1 MDDAE
6 EPAALAALTQD
17 ALQHVL
23 GFVPVSECTTMC
35 GVARDWR
42 TAWRARLAAAH
53 FVDLAGLPLDD
64 NGLQTLLSRVASCRT
79 LCLAECRDLS
89 SAGITGALFH
99 PEQPRTLRPSLSRL
113 CSLSL
118 RSTSIDA
125 AAFSQVWALP
135 GLASLDVDS
144 CDELEE
150 SELCRQRLNGGGS
163 MTSLSIA
170 RCSRLSGLDSLQ
182 VDPRN
187 CTHAN
192 KWGYGFSYVYTAALV
207 RRVPW
212 PAIDFGEDYELVMA
226 AKKHSM
232 KCLAFADAV
241 GSAVVCHIT
250 HRANTS
256 QVLNLT
262 HVLERPHALHCD
274 STRGSPEE
282 YSFRRRFDAIFGGA
296 PCRALVEPAIA
307 YLAKLPPP
315 APPPAADEPAPDGD
329 AESAEPSEAEARV
342 ELAANG
348 YGHHSYNSLNDF

>member
-1 MDDAE
+1 MHARFDDDDVHGGHFVPAAGFGAGLCCADAGFLIWQVYLPSYLQRMVCAMAE
-6 EPAALAALTQD
+6 ERAEFVKLAYFLEFNAVTDSVRHFGACD
-17 ALQHVL
+17 ADDSVL
-23 GFVPVSECTTMC
+23 VHQRWS
-35 GVARDWR
+35 
-42 TAWRARLAAAH
+42 
-53 FVDLAGLPLDD
+53 
-64 NGLQTLLSRVASCRT
+64 
-79 LCLAECRDLS
+79 
-89 SAGITGALFH
+89 
-99 PEQPRTLRPSLSRL
+99 
-113 CSLSL
+113 
-118 RSTSIDA
+118 DA
-125 AAFSQVWALP
+125 AAA
-135 GLASLDVDS
+135 
-144 CDELEE
+144 
-150 SELCRQRLNGGGS
+150 
-163 MTSLSIA
+163 
-170 RCSRLSGLDSLQ
+170 
-182 VDPRN
+182 DPRN

-262 HVLERPHALHCD
+262 HVLEGPHALHCD